1 MTNKRRDVGMY
12 QTVHEPIGTN
22 KGVLLYSGFV
32 TSDSRTQLLDR
43 ALAHVR
49 AHGLG
54 NISLREFAAA
64 IGTSHRMLI
73 YHFGS
78 REELIGE
85 LVRATEERERL
96 ALRESVAE
104 LGETASA
111 QELLARSWARLSDPK
126 MAPHERLFFELYSHG
141 LTRAGGPSTEVAN
154 LVNDWIRAVP
164 PESAAMAR
172 LSIAVMRGLLLDL
185 LATGDREGVDDAFN
199 LFVQMVPTM

>member
-1 MTNKRRDVGMY
+1 
-12 QTVHEPIGTN
+12 
-22 KGVLLYSGFV
+22 V
-32 TSDSRTQLLDR
+32 TSDPRTNLLDR

-49 AHGLG
+49 ANGLG

-78 REELIGE
+78 REGLIRE
-85 LVRATEERERL
+85 LVRATEERERA

-111 QELLARSWARLSDPK
+111 RELLARSWTRVSDPE

-141 LTRAGGPSTEVAN
+141 LSSAGGPSTEVAN

-164 PESAAMAR
+164 PDSAAMAR
-172 LSIAVMRGLLLDL
+172 LSIAVLRGLLLDL

-199 LFVQMVPTM
+199 LFLQMVPTM